1 MADHGRI
8 KIKIGEVLKD
18 RKISKTQLTYLAF
31 VQRGQ
36 LKKLMDGEAARV
48 DFDVLARI
56 CNALDCKIEDILEYV
71 PADSEEKKSQNEN
84 LEKKKCICYNA
95 NRQNEENKCP
105 CGTKQKSQKFAP
117 SGIFYTVW
125 ARWFNPQAGY
135 QLLFSIQPFTDVIGD
150 YICQDRQH
158 N

>member
-31 VQRGQ
+31 IQRGQ

-56 CNALDCKIEDILEYV
+56 CHALDCRIEDILEYV
-71 PADSEEKKSQNEN
+71 PADPEESCKKN
-84 LEKKKCICYNA
+84 
-95 NRQNEENKCP
+95 
-105 CGTKQKSQKFAP
+105 
-117 SGIFYTVW
+117 
-125 ARWFNPQAGY
+125 
-135 QLLFSIQPFTDVIGD
+135 DM
-150 YICQDRQH
+150 
-158 N
+158 